1 MSSIVPGPRKKLEEE
16 ITAARAGAKPLN
28 ASDLNPS
35 APQHADLTGLDDWPD
50 PLRTTVE
57 TEHARVEALATN
69 RRKTADL
76 TVPELVRQLGTLLDQ
91 IADAIQAARKS
102 SPPEED
108 LESVA
113 DLLGIPAEEASAS
126 AGRSERRAAA
136 RTLKQLRGQLKDLE
150 ATPDHGR
157 LTRLTTFT
165 IRLALVL
172 DRSPEAGGA
181 LAPIALERYA
191 NAIPDAQRDWPFD
204 RKLASWQD
212 IHRTLGD

>member
-35 APQHADLTGLDDWPD
+35 APQHEDLTGLDDWPD
-50 PLRTTVE
+50 TLRTTVE
-57 TEHARVEALATN
+57 TEYARVEALATN
-69 RRKTADL
+69 RRKTADR
-76 TVPELVRQLGTLLDQ
+76 TVPDLVRQLGALLDQ

-102 SPPEED
+102 DPPEAS
-108 LESVA
+108 LATVA
-113 DLLGIPAEEASAS
+113 ELLGIPSDEQAT
-126 AGRSERRAAA
+126 GRSARRAAA

-150 ATPDHGR
+150 TAPDHGR

-172 DRSPEAGGA
+172 DRSPAAGGV
-181 LAPIALERYA
+181 LAPIALDRYA

-204 RKLASWQD
+204 RKLTSWQD
-212 IHRTLGD
+212 IHRTLDD